1 MKARNFF
8 MFAMV
13 MAAVVTAFTACEKKP
28 DDPFGPKPDDPA
40 NKGKAIPYTALTENL
55 NDFQNISVV
64 GSDKWS
70 WDSSYGYAKMTGYVS
85 GTRNANET
93 WLVSPKL
100 DLTTQTKARL
110 YFRSCA
116 AYMSAD
122 PVPET
127 EAAVFV
133 STDYDGKEA
142 NLKTGTWTRLEPNL
156 TANKL
161 NWAFITQ
168 QYDLTAFAGKSIYVA
183 FKYVSTT
190 EKAGTWEVKNFK
202 VDTQAIEVIGDYDK
216 GGINNP
222 YTVEEVIALAPTD
235 KNNALKEGV
244 YVTGTIVGAWNT
256 TPNPSV
262 PEFTAPFSTADNV
275 LLGTQEGYICVQLAK
290 TEPRKTV
297 NLKDTP
303 ANVGK
308 TLTVRGDVILYNN
321 MPGVK
326 EISKYDMQ

>member
-13 MAAVVTAFTACEKKP
+13 MAAVVTAFTACEKGG
-28 DDPFGPKPDDPA
+28 DDPFGPNPNPNPNPTSDTLTVA
-40 NKGKAIPYTALTENL
+40 QAI
-55 NDFQNISVV
+55 
-64 GSDKWS
+64 
-70 WDSSYGYAKMTGYVS
+70 AK
-85 GTRNANET
+85 
-93 WLVSPKL
+93 
-100 DLTTQTKARL
+100 Q
-110 YFRSCA
+110 
-116 AYMSAD
+116 
-122 PVPET
+122 
-127 EAAVFV
+127 
-133 STDYDGKEA
+133 DGKEA

-168 QYDLTAFAGKSIYVA
+168 QYDLTAFAGKSIYIA
-183 FKYVSTT
+183 FKYISTT
-190 EKAGTWEVKNFK
+190 TTAGTWEVKNVK
-202 VDTQAIEVIGDYDK
+202 VDTEAIDVIGDNDK
-216 GGINNP
+216 GGVNNP
-222 YTVEEVIALAPTD
+222 YTVAEVIALAPAD
-235 KNNALKEGV
+235 KTNPLKEMV
-244 YVTGTIVGAWNT
+244 YVTGTIVGVWDNT
-256 TPNPSV
+256 GSESV
-262 PEFTAPFSTADNV
+262 AAFTAPFNTADNV

>member
-1 MKARNFF
+1 MNTKKIL
-8 MFAMV
+8 FAAM

-28 DDPFGPKPDDPA
+28 DDLA

-55 NDFQNISVV
+55 NGFQNISVV

-70 WDSSYGYAKMTGYVS
+70 WDSYGYAKMTGYVSVS

-110 YFRSCA
+110 YFKSCY
-116 AYMSAD
+116 AYASAE
-122 PVPET
+122 PVPAT
-127 EAAVFV
+127 EGVVMV
-133 STDYDGKEA
+133 SSDYDGTEA
-142 NLKTGTWTRLEPNL
+142 NLASATWTALTPNL
-156 TANKL
+156 QANKL
-161 NWAFITQ
+161 NWAFLRE
-168 QYDLTAFAGKSIYVA
+168 QYDLTAYAGKSIYIA
-183 FKYVSTT
+183 FKYISTT
-190 EKAGTWEVKNFK
+190 TTAGTWQVKNVK
-202 VDTQAIEVIGDYDK
+202 VDTEAIDVIGDNDK
-216 GGINNP
+216 GGVNNP
-222 YTVEEVIALAPTD
+222 YTVAEVIALAPAD
-235 KNNALKEGV
+235 KTNPLKEMV
-244 YVTGTIVGAWNT
+244 YVTGTIVGVWDNT
-256 TPNPSV
+256 GSESV
-262 PEFTAPFSTADNV
+262 AAFTAPFNTADNV

-308 TLTVRGDVILYNN
+308 TLTVRGDVILYNTLS
-321 MPGVK
+321 GVK

>member
-1 MKARNFF
+1 
-8 MFAMV
+8 
-13 MAAVVTAFTACEKKP
+13 
-28 DDPFGPKPDDPA
+28 
-40 NKGKAIPYTALTENL
+40 
-55 NDFQNISVV
+55 
-64 GSDKWS
+64 
-70 WDSSYGYAKMTGYVS
+70 
-85 GTRNANET
+85 
-93 WLVSPKL
+93 
-100 DLTTQTKARL
+100 
-110 YFRSCA
+110 
-116 AYMSAD
+116 
-122 PVPET
+122 
-127 EAAVFV
+127 
-133 STDYDGKEA
+133 
-142 NLKTGTWTRLEPNL
+142 
-156 TANKL
+156 
-161 NWAFITQ
+161 
-168 QYDLTAFAGKSIYVA
+168 LTAFAGKSIYVA
-183 FKYVSTT
+183 FKYVSTI

>member
-1 MKARNFF
+1 
-8 MFAMV
+8 
-13 MAAVVTAFTACEKKP
+13 
-28 DDPFGPKPDDPA
+28 
-40 NKGKAIPYTALTENL
+40 
-55 NDFQNISVV
+55 
-64 GSDKWS
+64 
-70 WDSSYGYAKMTGYVS
+70 MTGYVS

-202 VDTQAIEVIGDYDK
+202 VDTQAIEVIGDNDK

-256 TPNPSV
+256 TPDPSV
-262 PEFTAPFSTADNV
+262 PEFTAPFSTDLNC
-275 LLGTQEGYICVQLAK
+275 LLGTQSAYICVQLSK
-290 TEPRKTV
+290 NQPRAAV
-297 NLKDTP
+297 NLKDNP
-303 ANVGK
+303 GNLGK
-308 TLTVRGDVILYNN
+308 TLTVRGDIILYNN

>member
-1 MKARNFF
+1 MNTKKIL
-8 MFAMV
+8 FAAM

-28 DDPFGPKPDDPA
+28 DDLA

-55 NDFQNISVV
+55 NGFQNISVD

-168 QYDLTAFAGKSIYVA
+168 QYDLTAYAGKSIYIA
-183 FKYVSTT
+183 FKYISTIT
-190 EKAGTWEVKNFK
+190 TAGTWEVKNVK
-202 VDTQAIEVIGDYDK
+202 VDTEAIDVIGDNDK
-216 GGINNP
+216 GGVNNP
-222 YTVEEVIALAPTD
+222 YTVAEVIDLAPAD
-235 KNNALKEGV
+235 KTNPLKEMV
-244 YVTGTIVGAWNT
+244 YVTGTIVGVWDNT
-256 TPNPSV
+256 GSESV
-262 PEFTAPFSTADNV
+262 AAFTAPFNTADNV

-308 TLTVRGDVILYNN
+308 TLTVRGDVILYNTLS
-321 MPGVK
+321 GVK
-326 EISKYDMQ
+326 EISKFELK